1 MSDVADSEIRQ
12 KSKMYKAL
20 SDEKLRL
27 IVQLEK
33 VEFEA
38 KRQKRRADG
47 AIAEV
52 KEYKEKFKSL
62 YELYGDK
69 LGG

>member
-1 MSDVADSEIRQ
+1 
-12 KSKMYKAL
+12 MYKAL
-20 SDEKLRL
+20 ADQKLKL

-33 VEFEA
+33 VESEA

-52 KEYKEKFKSL
+52 NEYKEKFKSL

-69 LGG
+69 LGGKKACFFCH